1 MIQTNELKRLLTE
14 QGIQITEKQLLQFD
28 RYAEL
33 LVEWNERM
41 NLTAITEPDEMIR
54 KHFLD
59 K

>member
-41 NLTAITEPDEMIR
+41 NLP
-54 KHFLD
+54 
-59 K
+59 